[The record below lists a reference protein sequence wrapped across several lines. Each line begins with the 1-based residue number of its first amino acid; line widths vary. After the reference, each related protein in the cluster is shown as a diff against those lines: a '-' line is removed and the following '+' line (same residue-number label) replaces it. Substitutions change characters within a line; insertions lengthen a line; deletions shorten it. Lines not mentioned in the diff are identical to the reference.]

1 MPEQM
6 TTDNINSE
14 NRGREKAAVKGGY
27 RALGSFWKWSG
38 GVYTFLRGKIGMFP
52 SCGSGCHSFKC
63 YLEKL
68 GKKKYLKIRDICG
81 RQNKL
86 RVPKKVDTRTVQ
98 GTQ

>member
-1 MPEQM
+1 MPEQI

-14 NRGREKAAVKGGY
+14 NRGLEKAAVKGGCGVQ
-27 RALGSFWKWSG
+27 GSFWKWFG
-38 GVYTFLRGKIGMFP
+38 GVYAFLRGEKGMFP
-52 SCGSGCHSFKC
+52 SCGSGCHCLKC

-68 GKKKYLKIRDICG
+68 GKKKYLKIKDICE

-86 RVPKKVDTRTVQ
+86 RVPKKDTCKVQ

>member
-6 TTDNINSE
+6 ITDNTNYK
-14 NRGREKAAVKGGY
+14 NRGRERAAVKGGY
-27 RALGSFWKWSG
+27 SVQGSFWKWSG
-38 GVYTFLRGKIGMFP
+38 DVYTFLRDKNGMFP
-52 SCGSGCHSFKC
+52 SCGSDCNSFKC

-68 GKKKYLKIRDICG
+68 GKKKYLKIRDTCG

-86 RVPKKVDTRTVQ
+86 RVPKKVETRKVQ